1 MAISRAEEVIIY
13 LERVKE
19 LQSATNR
26 FVSYVREDP
35 VMVIS
40 YYENEYPEQA
50 HLLDDETKS
59 LLESTYRLAMTLVD

>member
-19 LQSATNR
+19 LQAATNR